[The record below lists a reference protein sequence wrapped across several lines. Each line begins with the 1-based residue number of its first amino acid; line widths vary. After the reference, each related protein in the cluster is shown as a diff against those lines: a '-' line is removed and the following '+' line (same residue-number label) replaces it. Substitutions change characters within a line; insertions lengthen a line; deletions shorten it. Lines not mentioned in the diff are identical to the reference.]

1 MDHIVRALE
10 DSELTEAEFN
20 GFGEAELELTDTQL
34 ELIYGGCGGSCP
46 ISSPSDDD
54 GGWF

>member
-20 GFGEAELELTDTQL
+20 GFGEAEA
-34 ELIYGGCGGSCP
+34 GV
-46 ISSPSDDD
+46 D
-54 GGWF
+54 GYTA